1 MSLLKSNIAILI
13 LAAGESK
20 RMGCIKQL
28 LPWGDSSLLGNAIQI
43 ALQSKIEKITI
54 VLGANVSI
62 IKRKTDLSQ
71 VEIVVNQRWK
81 EGMGSSISYG
91 VKAVLDKER
100 ETDAIL
106 VLLADQP
113 YVTSEHLNLLKTSY
127 TDNKKGIIVTSNT
140 NGVGVPVLFDKTY
153 FEALLQLEGE
163 KGAKQIITSS
173 LNDTMVLE
181 ATALTT
187 DLDTYGA
194 YEEALK
200 G

>member
-1 MSLLKSNIAILI
+1 MSRLKSNISILI

-54 VLGANVSI
+54 VLGANAAI

-71 VEIVVNQRWK
+71 VVTVVNKRWK

-91 VKAVLDKER
+91 VKEVLDKEK
-100 ETDAIL
+100 ETNAIL

-113 YVTSEHLNLLKTSY
+113 YVTSEHLNLLTTSFIH
-127 TDNKKGIIVTSNT
+127 NGKGIIATSNT
-140 NGVGVPVLFDKTY
+140 NGVGVPVLFDKAY

-173 LNDTMVLE
+173 LNDSIVLE

-194 YEEALK
+194 YEEAFRK
-200 G
+200 